1 MKILQLVERKATSKK
16 IKLYVQVMQSGFM
29 ASETVKQYK
38 LLESHIWRG
47 DYEAK
52 DFENSFIDSVRCN
65 GISLGVALLRDYNK

>member
-1 MKILQLVERKATSKK
+1 
-16 IKLYVQVMQSGFM
+16 MQSGFM